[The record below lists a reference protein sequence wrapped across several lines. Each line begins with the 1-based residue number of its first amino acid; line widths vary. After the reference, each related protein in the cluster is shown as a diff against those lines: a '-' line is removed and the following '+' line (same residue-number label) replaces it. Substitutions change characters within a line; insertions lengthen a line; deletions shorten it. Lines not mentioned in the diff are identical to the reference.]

1 MRGYPSRVGL
11 RVALVALAVGAWLVV
26 GASSASAAAVTC
38 GQTITQDT
46 TVDNDLSNC
55 PGDGLVVGADNITLD
70 LNGHTVSGPGATP
83 TFTAGVRVTGR
94 SGVTVRN
101 GTVAQFEWQVLV
113 QGSANRVLLLTLG
126 AVPQGSLGVVVVA
139 GGQGNTVAF
148 NRLLGGP
155 SPGIDLEGSSGNEIA
170 FNVGPGRIEALYNAQ
185 DNRIEHN
192 QVAGVGGTHSDRN
205 HISYNTLTHGG
216 VGAAGEAQSAGGVDV
231 GASLAIHP

>member
-1 MRGYPSRVGL
+1 MRGYPSRAGL

-26 GASSASAAAVTC
+26 GASSASAGAVTC

-83 TFTAGVRVTGR
+83 TSSAGVRVTGR

-101 GTVAQFEWQVLV
+101 GTVAQFDREVSV

-126 AVPQGSLGVVVVA
+126 AGPQGSLGVLSPVDRATPSRSTACLAVSHRASTWRVRPA
-139 GGQGNTVAF
+139 M
-148 NRLLGGP
+148 RLP
-155 SPGIDLEGSSGNEIA
+155 STLVRDESRPTST
-170 FNVGPGRIEALYNAQ
+170 PTTIE
-185 DNRIEHN
+185 
-192 QVAGVGGTHSDRN
+192 S
-205 HISYNTLTHGG
+205 
-216 VGAAGEAQSAGGVDV
+216 
-231 GASLAIHP
+231 